1 MAKNNGFNLE
11 EWQSAGITEYDRYEE
26 YMEHVAPL
34 VDALVEECSRR
45 GFTISGYICHTQRSD
60 GDHAGHMFTQLP
72 DDIAAIPAESLIQ
85 ATVRECSKE
94 GVIRLLALVKADQER
109 LAAARGVSIGDGQ
122 DAGAA
127 TIH

>member
-11 EWQSAGITEYDRYEE
+11 EWQSAGITEYRRYEE

-45 GFTISGYICHTQRSD
+45 GFAVSGYICHTQQSN
-60 GDHAGHMFTQLP
+60 GDHAGHTFSQLP

-85 ATVRECSKE
+85 VTVRECSKE
-94 GVIRLLALVKADQER
+94 GVMRMIALIEADQER
-109 LAAARGVSIGDGQ
+109 LAAARGAAIESEQ
-122 DAGAA
+122 DAGTA